1 MKKSIYSTVLLSA
14 LVLAGCQDDAAAPE
28 DTEQAPA
35 EDATEQVNEQ
45 ESTEDTNTETEDATE
60 TDDEAAGDE
69 TAEDENSENEEAEEV
84 TFQYQIN
91 PNTFSVEPIEG
102 AEESDEQL
110 VLLTFDDAPY
120 GNSMEI
126 AEALAERDVS
136 AIFFVNSMYMDEEG
150 TEVVQELHDM
160 GFEIANHTHTHALLR
175 DYTEEEQ
182 YEEIV
187 TTNDMI
193 EEAVG
198 ERPRFFRA
206 PHGVMTDY
214 SEQLVADE
222 GMTWMNWS
230 FGYDWQGEYQD
241 PAALADIT
249 LNTELLGD
257 GANILMHDRE
267 WTAAAVPEILD
278 GLIEQGFTIVDPA
291 LITHE

>member
-1 MKKSIYSTVLLSA
+1 MKKSRVATFLLSTT
-14 LVLAGCQDDAAAPE
+14 LLLAACQDDAASSE
-28 DTEQAPA
+28 DVSNETDGASE
-35 EDATEQVNEQ
+35 ETTEQVSDQAVDSE
-45 ESTEDTNTETEDATE
+45 
-60 TDDEAAGDE
+60 E
-69 TAEDENSENEEAEEV
+69 TAEDNTEAEDV

-102 AEESDEQL
+102 ETAADEKL

-120 GNSMEI
+120 GNSLEI
-126 AEALAERDVS
+126 ADALEAHDVS
-136 AIFFVNSMYMDEEG
+136 AIFFVNSMYMEDEEG
-150 TEVVQELHDM
+150 TEVIQNLYDR
-160 GFEIANHTHTHALLR
+160 GFEIANHTHTHAKLD
-175 DYTEEEQ
+175 DYSQEAQ
-182 YEEIV
+182 QDEIV

-193 EEAVG
+193 EEATG

-214 SEQLVADE
+214 AEQVVAEE

-230 FGYDWQGEYQD
+230 FGYDWQVDYQD

-257 GANILMHDRE
+257 GVNILMHDRE

-278 GLIEQGFTIVDPA
+278 GLIDQGFTIVDPK
-291 LITHE
+291 LITHEE